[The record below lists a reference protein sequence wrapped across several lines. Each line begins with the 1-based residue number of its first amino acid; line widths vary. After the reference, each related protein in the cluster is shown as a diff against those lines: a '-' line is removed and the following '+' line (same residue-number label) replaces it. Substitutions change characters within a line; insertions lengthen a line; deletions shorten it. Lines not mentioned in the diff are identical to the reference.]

1 MSARRGVF
9 LVFALISLAVLFS
22 LGGLLVVALVLNPA
36 PALPSSATL
45 HLPLR
50 APFTEIDRLEIFTQL
65 FDQPPSL
72 RATLD
77 LIERAKDDDRIKAL
91 VIRPQTT
98 GALWGQ
104 LQEVRDAIVDFRTSG
119 KPVTA
124 YLEYGGAG
132 EYFIASAADRV
143 LMMPAGQLDL
153 TGVATYELF
162 FRGTLDKLGVYPDLL
177 HIGDYKTASNTFT
190 HRTFTPAHAESARE
204 LNRSWYD
211 QLVRAIADGRQRPEA
226 EVRALIDGGPY
237 MAEGARDAGLVDDLV
252 YDDQIDAG
260 AETPGTRRLESEA
273 YERTRTPRPAGPRI
287 ALLYAVGVIAS
298 GESAYDSPGAQVVG
312 SDTFAGWVRRA
323 RIDPDVR
330 AIVVRV
336 DSPGGSAIASEVI
349 WRELMLARDVKPVV
363 ISMGDVAA
371 SGGYYIA
378 APAHVIVAQPGTI
391 TGSIGIVTGKYVLEG
406 TMTNLGVGTEAVSDG
421 RMAEIYSPFR
431 PFTPAER
438 ARVEEQM
445 QATYE
450 LFVTR
455 VADGRQSTHERIDAV
470 GQGRVWTGH
479 QARELGL
486 VDELG
491 GLDRAI
497 QIAKQRAKIEAG
509 REVSLQVYP
518 PKRSIYDVIANPF
531 GVTMAMGAETLL
543 ARPDVR
549 ALRSATSN
557 WERFRSGEALALMPN
572 VFWR

>member
-1 MSARRGVF
+1 VF
-9 LVFALISLAVLFS
+9 LVFALISLALLASV
-22 LGGLLVVALVLNPA
+22 GGLLVAGMLLSPVTR
-36 PALPSSATL
+36 LPSSAAL
-45 HLPLR
+45 HMPLR
-50 APFTEIDRLEIFTQL
+50 APYSETDRLEIFTQL

-77 LIERAKDDDRIKAL
+77 LIERAKDDDRIRSL

-104 LQEVRDAIVDFRTSG
+104 LQEVRDAIVDFRASG

-132 EYFIASAADRV
+132 EYYLASAADRV

-162 FRGTLDKLGVYPDLL
+162 FRGTLDKLGVFPDLL

-190 HRTFTPAHAESARE
+190 HRTFTPAHAEAARE

-211 QLVRAIADGRQRPEA
+211 QLVRAIADGRQRTEA
-226 EVRALIDGGPY
+226 EVRTLIDGGPY
-237 MAEGARDAGLVDDLV
+237 MAGEAREAGLVDDLV
-252 YDDQIDAG
+252 YEDQIGAG
-260 AETPGTRRLESEA
+260 ADTPGTRRLDADA
-273 YERTRTPRPAGPRI
+273 YARTRGRPASGPRV
-287 ALLYAVGVIAS
+287 ALLYAAGVIAS
-298 GESAYDSPGAQVVG
+298 GESVYDTPGAQVVG

-323 RIDPDVR
+323 RVDPDIR
-330 AIVVRV
+330 AIVVRI

-349 WRELMLARDVKPVV
+349 WRELMLARDVKPVIV
-363 ISMGDVAA
+363 SMGDVAA

-391 TGSIGIVTGKYVLEG
+391 TGSIGIVTGKYVLEDA
-406 TMTNLGVGTEAVSDG
+406 MASLGVGTEAVSEG

-438 ARVEEQM
+438 ARVEEHM
-445 QATYE
+445 QETYE

-455 VADGRQSTHERIDAV
+455 VAEGRQSTHERIDAV

-497 QIAKQRAKIEAG
+497 QIAKQRARIEASRG
-509 REVSLQVYP
+509 VTLVVYP
-518 PKRSIYDVIANPF
+518 PKRSLYEVIANPF
-531 GVTMAMGAETLL
+531 GTTLAAGAEMFL
-543 ARPDVR
+543 ARPGVR
-549 ALRSATSN
+549 AIRSATSI